1 MDLARYTSCNLLAL
15 KHTMTLHNCLF
26 QDPSKECF
34 TLKFDL
40 DIDVSMEVVPAVKKK
55 TLR

>member
-1 MDLARYTSCNLLAL
+1 MAAASP
-15 KHTMTLHNCLF
+15 

-40 DIDVSMEVVPAVKKK
+40 SVNIEAEIVPAAKKK
-55 TLR
+55 SLG

>member
-1 MDLARYTSCNLLAL
+1 METGFDLQP
-15 KHTMTLHNCLF
+15 LF

-40 DIDVSMEVVPAVKKK
+40 NVDINTEIVPAMKKK

>member
-1 MDLARYTSCNLLAL
+1 MGGREEGTPGQAAATCP
-15 KHTMTLHNCLF
+15 

-40 DIDVSMEVVPAVKKK
+40 SIDIEAEIVPAVKKK
-55 TLR
+55 SLG